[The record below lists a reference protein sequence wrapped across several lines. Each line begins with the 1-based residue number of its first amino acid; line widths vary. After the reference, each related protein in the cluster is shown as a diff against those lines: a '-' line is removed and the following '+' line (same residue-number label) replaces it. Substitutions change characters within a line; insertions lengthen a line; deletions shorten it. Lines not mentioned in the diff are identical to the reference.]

1 MCGCFVALAAFI
13 SPRLAIILTWI
24 LSDRMAIA
32 FNSFWIA
39 ALGFLF
45 LPWTTL
51 AWAFVYAPVRGVT
64 GFGWFVVAFAFVCDV
79 MTHVGSSQ
87 ARRDRRRTTTA

>member
-13 SPRLAIILTWI
+13 SPRLAIFLTWI
-24 LSDRMAIA
+24 FSDRLAIA
-32 FNSFWIA
+32 FDSFWWA
-39 ALGFLF
+39 FLGFIF

-51 AWAFVYAPVRGVT
+51 AWAFAYAPVKGVT

-79 MTHVGSSQ
+79 MTHASASQ
-87 ARRDRRRTTTA
+87 ARRGRRRTATA